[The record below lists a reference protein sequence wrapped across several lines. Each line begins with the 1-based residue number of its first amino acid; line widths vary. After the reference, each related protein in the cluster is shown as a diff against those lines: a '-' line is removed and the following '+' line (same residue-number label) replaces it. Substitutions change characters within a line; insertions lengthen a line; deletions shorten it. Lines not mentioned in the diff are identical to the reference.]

1 MFSITETHLNT
12 TSEMEDLGLVEFFT
26 ALLNLPDFYSMGIE
40 ASYTLREHSSFFKAS
55 DRQLKC

>member
-1 MFSITETHLNT
+1 
-12 TSEMEDLGLVEFFT
+12 MEDLGLVEFFT